1 MELSMIFLFLALV
14 PVTVP
19 AQQAWP
25 DKGDTVFISAS
36 FNKLDG
42 SFPGAGMKIQY
53 DIPACAEFTI
63 IKADPKK
70 SAWVTKDALNGRQR
84 LQGAWL
90 PRFHK
95 DKPACQAFLSSAG
108 EPGVTRTGDQFRI
121 SPAGS
126 P

>member
-1 MELSMIFLFLALV
+1 MKLSMIFLFLALD
-14 PVTVP
+14 PATVL

-25 DKGDTVFISAS
+25 DEGDTVFISAS

-63 IKADPKK
+63 IEADPKK
-70 SAWVTKDALNGRQR
+70 SAWVTKDALNGRQH
-84 LQGAWL
+84 LEGAWL
-90 PRFHK
+90 PRFHR
-95 DKPACQAFLSSAG
+95 DKTACEAFLSSAG
-108 EPGVTRTGDQFRI
+108 KPGVTRAGDLFRI